1 MTPKKKSIALKFSTF
16 KNKNREKT
24 NSESKIQE
32 ESNSESGDEEDMGSL
47 AKKKKI
53 YRHFRNKK
61 RSNDK
66 QDKSFDNKNKPKLT
80 SSKSKSKDIECYNCK
95 GYGHLATDC
104 KKGKIKKKGLVANP
118 TRDDTA
124 ESESKSDHEGS
135 GIYSV
140 LMASTTF
147 NF

>member
-1 MTPKKKSIALKFSTF
+1 MKKTWVL
-16 KNKNREKT
+16 
-24 NSESKIQE
+24 
-32 ESNSESGDEEDMGSL
+32 L
-47 AKKKKI
+47 KKI
-53 YRHFRNKK
+53 SRHFRNKK

-66 QDKSFDNKNKPKLT
+66 QDTPFDNKNKPKLT

-95 GYGHLATDC
+95 SYGHIATDC
-104 KKGKIKKKGLVANP
+104 KKGKIKKKGLVANA

-124 ESESKSDHEGS
+124 ESESKPDHEGS
-135 GIYSV
+135 RSYSV